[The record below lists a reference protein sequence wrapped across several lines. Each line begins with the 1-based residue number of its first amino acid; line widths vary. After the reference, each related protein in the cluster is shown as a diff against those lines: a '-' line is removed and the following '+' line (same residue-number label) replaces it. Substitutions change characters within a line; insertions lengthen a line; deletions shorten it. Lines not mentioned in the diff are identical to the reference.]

1 MIKSLIQQKK
11 KRTPMGVSEN
21 LKRGVTELVLLSL
34 LAQRDMYG
42 YEMSQELQSRS
53 GGKFILQESSMYPTL
68 YRLEDKGYITVTKQQ
83 VGKRRTRMYYHLEP
97 TGRDYLQNS
106 VTEYLSMQEGI
117 RSILTSC
124 GMNEVNPA

>member
-1 MIKSLIQQKK
+1 
-11 KRTPMGVSEN
+11 MGVSEN
-21 LKRGVTELVLLSL
+21 LKRGVTELVLLGL

-42 YEMSQELQSRS
+42 YEMSQELQTRS
-53 GGKFILQESSMYPTL
+53 GGKFILQESSMYPAL

-97 TGRDYLQNS
+97 SGRDYLQSS

-117 RSILTSC
+117 RAILTSC
-124 GMNEVNPA
+124 GMNEVEPV

>member
-1 MIKSLIQQKK
+1 
-11 KRTPMGVSEN
+11 MGVSEN

-42 YEMSQELQSRS
+42 YEMSQELQTRS

-68 YRLEDKGYITVTKQQ
+68 YRLEDKGYITAFKQQ

-97 TGRDYLQNS
+97 CGLEYLQDS
-106 VTEYLSMQEGI
+106 LAEYLTMQ
-117 RSILTSC
+117 
-124 GMNEVNPA
+124 

>member
-1 MIKSLIQQKK
+1 
-11 KRTPMGVSEN
+11 MGVSEN

-42 YEMSQELQSRS
+42 YEMSQELQTRS

-83 VGKRRTRMYYHLEP
+83 VGRRRTRMYYHLEP
-97 TGRDYLQNS
+97 SGRDYLQSS

-117 RSILTSC
+117 RGILASC
-124 GMNEVNPA
+124 GMNEVEPV

>member
-1 MIKSLIQQKK
+1 
-11 KRTPMGVSEN
+11 MGVSEN
-21 LKRGVTELVLLSL
+21 LKRGVTELVLLGL

-42 YEMSQELQSRS
+42 YEMSQELQTRS

-97 TGRDYLQNS
+97 SGRDYLQSS

-117 RSILTSC
+117 RGILASC
-124 GMNEVNPA
+124 GMNEVEPV

>member
-1 MIKSLIQQKK
+1 
-11 KRTPMGVSEN
+11 MGVSEN
-21 LKRGVTELVLLSL
+21 LKRGVTELVLLGL

-42 YEMSQELQSRS
+42 YEMSQELQTRS

-83 VGKRRTRMYYHLEP
+83 VGRRRTRMYYHLEP
-97 TGRDYLQNS
+97 AGRDYLQSS

-117 RSILTSC
+117 RGILASC
-124 GMNEVNPA
+124 GMNEVKPV

>member
-1 MIKSLIQQKK
+1 
-11 KRTPMGVSEN
+11 MGVSEN

-42 YEMSQELQSRS
+42 YEMSQELQARS
-53 GGKFILQESSMYPTL
+53 GGTFILQESSMYPTL

-83 VGKRRTRMYYHLEP
+83 VGRRRTRMYYHLEP
-97 TGRDYLQNS
+97 SGRDYLQSS

-117 RSILTSC
+117 RSILASC
-124 GMNEVNPA
+124 GMNEVEPV

>member
-1 MIKSLIQQKK
+1 
-11 KRTPMGVSEN
+11 MGVSEN

-42 YEMSQELQSRS
+42 YEMSQELQTRS
-53 GGKFILQESSMYPTL
+53 GGKFILQESSMYPAL

-83 VGKRRTRMYYHLEP
+83 VGRRRTRMYYHLEP
-97 TGRDYLQNS
+97 AGRDYLQSS

-117 RSILTSC
+117 RGILASC
-124 GMNEVNPA
+124 GMNEVEPV

>member
-1 MIKSLIQQKK
+1 
-11 KRTPMGVSEN
+11 MGVSEN

-42 YEMSQELQSRS
+42 YEMSQELQTRS

-97 TGRDYLQNS
+97 AGRDYLQSS

-117 RSILTSC
+117 RGILASC
-124 GMNEVNPA
+124 GMNEVKPV

>member
-1 MIKSLIQQKK
+1 
-11 KRTPMGVSEN
+11 MGVSEN

-42 YEMSQELQSRS
+42 YEMSQELQTRS

-83 VGKRRTRMYYHLEP
+83 VGRRRTRMYYHLEP
-97 TGRDYLQNS
+97 SGQDYLQSS
-106 VTEYLSMQEGI
+106 VAEYLAMQEGI
-117 RSILTSC
+117 RAILTSC
-124 GMNEVNPA
+124 GMNEVEPV

>member
-1 MIKSLIQQKK
+1 
-11 KRTPMGVSEN
+11 MGVSEN
-21 LKRGVTELVLLSL
+21 LKRGVTELVLLGL

-42 YEMSQELQSRS
+42 YEMSQELQDRS

-97 TGRDYLQNS
+97 SGRDYLQSS

-117 RSILTSC
+117 RSILASC
-124 GMNEVNPA
+124 GMNEVEPV

>member
-1 MIKSLIQQKK
+1 
-11 KRTPMGVSEN
+11 MGVSEN

-42 YEMSQELQSRS
+42 YEMSQELQTRS

-83 VGKRRTRMYYHLEP
+83 VGRRRTRMYYHLEP
-97 TGRDYLQNS
+97 SGRDYLQSS
-106 VTEYLSMQEGI
+106 VAEYLAMQEGI
-117 RSILTSC
+117 RAILTSC
-124 GMNEVNPA
+124 GMNEVKPV

>member
-1 MIKSLIQQKK
+1 
-11 KRTPMGVSEN
+11 MGVSEN

-42 YEMSQELQSRS
+42 YEMSQELQARS

-83 VGKRRTRMYYHLEP
+83 VGRRRTRMYYHLEP
-97 TGRDYLQNS
+97 SGRDYLQSS
-106 VTEYLSMQEGI
+106 VAEYLSMQEGI
-117 RSILTSC
+117 RGILTSC
-124 GMNEVNPA
+124 GMNEVEPV

>member
-1 MIKSLIQQKK
+1 
-11 KRTPMGVSEN
+11 MGVSEN
-21 LKRGVTELVLLSL
+21 LKRGVTELVLLGL

-42 YEMSQELQSRS
+42 YEMSQELQTRS

-83 VGKRRTRMYYHLEP
+83 VGRRRTRMYYHLEP
-97 TGRDYLQNS
+97 SGRDYLQSS

-117 RSILTSC
+117 RGILASC
-124 GMNEVNPA
+124 GMNEVEPV

>member
-1 MIKSLIQQKK
+1 
-11 KRTPMGVSEN
+11 MGVSEN
-21 LKRGVTELVLLSL
+21 LKRGVTELVLLGL

-42 YEMSQELQSRS
+42 YEMSQELQTRS

-97 TGRDYLQNS
+97 AGRDYLQSS

-117 RSILTSC
+117 RGILASC
-124 GMNEVNPA
+124 GMNEVKPV

>member
-1 MIKSLIQQKK
+1 
-11 KRTPMGVSEN
+11 
-21 LKRGVTELVLLSL
+21 
-34 LAQRDMYG
+34 MYG
-42 YEMSQELQSRS
+42 YEMSQELQARS

-97 TGRDYLQNS
+97 SGRDYLQSS

-117 RSILTSC
+117 RGILASC
-124 GMNEVNPA
+124 GMNEVEPV

>member
-1 MIKSLIQQKK
+1 
-11 KRTPMGVSEN
+11 MGISEN

-97 TGRDYLQNS
+97 CGLEYLQS
-106 VTEYLSMQEGI
+106 SLGEYLAMQDGI
-117 RSILTSC
+117 RSILDSC
-124 GMNEVNPA
+124 KMNEVEHDE

>member
-1 MIKSLIQQKK
+1 
-11 KRTPMGVSEN
+11 MGVSEN

-42 YEMSQELQSRS
+42 DEMSQELQTRS

-83 VGKRRTRMYYHLEP
+83 VGRRRTRMYYHLEP
-97 TGRDYLQNS
+97 SGRDYLQSS

-117 RSILTSC
+117 RAILTSW
-124 GMNEVNPA
+124 GMNEVEPA